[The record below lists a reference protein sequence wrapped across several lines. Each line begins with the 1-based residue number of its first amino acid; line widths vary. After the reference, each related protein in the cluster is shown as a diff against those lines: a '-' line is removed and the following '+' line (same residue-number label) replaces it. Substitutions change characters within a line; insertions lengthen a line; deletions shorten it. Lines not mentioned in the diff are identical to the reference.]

1 MIDAIKSRCSCR
13 FDYFLF
19 LFFWDVGV
27 LSKFSPI
34 LARTSKHRGYLDCS
48 LIMHA
53 YYNLSL
59 YYSNSRLCHFN
70 VGEFELKKKKRMK
83 KKKKN
88 IFIHNTVCSEFID

>member
-1 MIDAIKSRCSCR
+1 MFLSLEVSII
-13 FDYFLF
+13 FYFSF
-19 LFFWDVGV
+19 FFWDV

-70 VGEFELKKKKRMK
+70 VGEFKKKKEK
-83 KKKKN
+83 Y
-88 IFIHNTVCSEFID
+88 IIHNTVCPEFID